1 MQDAW
6 VPLKWCH
13 QRKWTELNS
22 GLILFAVTYVW
33 IDGCLAEVVKINSAW
48 QKITTSQ
55 TALPQNS
62 GGGKQPFLSLLC
74 LTTDVMLLLFPQEL
88 GWICTVQRRK
98 MGRIRCRVLKLSLYF
113 LFSPP
118 APRPWLPGSHNL
130 PQFGGTG
137 PLLPDRILIFT
148 SLLLLRK
155 SILQWDKAF
164 IPTVECLFAMHG
176 KLRDLFAELESLRYT
191 LNIITRTHKYIYTTL
206 SGSWHHKSYFLDCE
220 NKCFRK

>member
-55 TALPQNS
+55 TVLPQNS
-62 GGGKQPFLSLLC
+62 GGGKQPCLSLLC
-74 LTTDVMLLLFPQEL
+74 LTTDVMLLLEL

-98 MGRIRCRVLKLSLYF
+98 MGRIRCRALKLSLYF

-118 APRPWLPGSHNL
+118 APRPWLPGSQNL
-130 PQFGGTG
+130 PQFCGTG

-164 IPTVECLFAMHG
+164 IPTVECLFA
-176 KLRDLFAELESLRYT
+176 
-191 LNIITRTHKYIYTTL
+191 
-206 SGSWHHKSYFLDCE
+206 
-220 NKCFRK
+220 